1 MRLKVLIEFVD
12 LTNNKKRPAGD
23 VFEAEQARGEQ
34 LLADARG
41 LVELAEPAEEKAPEP
56 EEKEASLYMRYS
68 ESASPYEVEKTIFPL
83 SVRHIP

>member
-41 LVELAEPAEEKAPEP
+41 LVELAEPAEEKSPEP
-56 EEKEASLYMRYS
+56 EEKEA
-68 ESASPYEVEKTIFPL
+68 EKAPEEPKAEKKPAKR
-83 SVRHIP
+83 SKKK

>member
-56 EEKEASLYMRYS
+56 EEKEA
-68 ESASPYEVEKTIFPL
+68 EKAPEEPKAEKKPAKR
-83 SVRHIP
+83 SKKK

>member
-41 LVELAEPAEEKAPEP
+41 LVKLAEPAEEKAPEP
-56 EEKEASLYMRYS
+56 EEKEA
-68 ESASPYEVEKTIFPL
+68 EKAPEEPKAEKKPAKR
-83 SVRHIP
+83 SKKK